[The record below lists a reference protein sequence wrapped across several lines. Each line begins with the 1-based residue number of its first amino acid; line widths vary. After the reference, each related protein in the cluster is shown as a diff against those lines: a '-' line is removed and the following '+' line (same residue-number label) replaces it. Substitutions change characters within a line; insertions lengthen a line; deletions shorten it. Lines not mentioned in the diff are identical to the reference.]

1 MEKLNENTSDQVD
14 SIWSNVKTSNSAHKS
29 TLKPEEYY
37 RIRKSP
43 NRGRCDMRLVKEL
56 YSMSLA
62 LHDAFEK
69 IGFKVVI
76 HNDLTLN
83 QTKDVLKFG
92 KFSYIIKSCYNHDR
106 FDCFAICFLSHGDNG
121 ILFCSDSFL
130 SSDDIFAP
138 FTADQCASL
147 AGKPKLFFLQSC
159 QGSECDAG
167 TLITDS
173 IDSPKRET
181 QYRIPNTADFLI
193 FYSAYPGFNSW
204 RTPSIG
210 SWFVYNLCKVFKE
223 EALHRDLISLLVT
236 VCRRVALDHQS
247 NVPENE
253 ARDKKK
259 QMPCIVST
267 LIKLVQF

>member
-1 MEKLNENTSDQVD
+1 MTSFLNIKIMEKLNENTSDQVD
-14 SIWSNVKTSNSAHKS
+14 SIWSNVKTSNSTHKS

-43 NRGRCDMRLVKEL
+43 NRGRCVILNYENFSTGHETREGTLLDV
-56 YSMSLA
+56 LA

-92 KFSYIIKSCYNHDR
+92 KFSYIISLSAYL
-106 FDCFAICFLSHGDNG
+106 FALQNLATIMIGLIALQFAFYHTATMEVSDKKGVCKDILMKKYYFAV
-121 ILFCSDSFL
+121 LFCSDSFL

-193 FYSAYPGFNSW
+193 FYSAYPGF
-204 RTPSIG
+204 
-210 SWFVYNLCKVFKE
+210 
-223 EALHRDLISLLVT
+223 
-236 VCRRVALDHQS
+236 
-247 NVPENE
+247 
-253 ARDKKK
+253 
-259 QMPCIVST
+259 
-267 LIKLVQF
+267 